1 MMSEGHPVVEHSVKP
16 IRDSGKSVPIFRPIR
31 LAAIQPA
38 RGETLPADHITATFS
53 ISLTFLL
60 PLPPP
65 TPSLL
70 PCITLYPQEQSDAE

>member
-1 MMSEGHPVVEHSVKP
+1 MSEGHPVVEHSVKP

-38 RGETLPADHITATFS
+38 RGETLPADRPHHRHIFHF
-53 ISLTFLL
+53 IDLL
-60 PLPPP
+60 ASSSSPS
-65 TPSLL
+65 PSLL